1 MSDLRPRI
9 HPQLQAWY
17 DASPGFDFDHLE
29 DFVAR
34 CNAQEL
40 ENLKEDPRPGRGP
53 GGEIAHL

>member
-40 ENLKEDPRPGRGP
+40 ENQIGR
-53 GGEIAHL
+53 AHV